1 MKAKIFVGGRG
12 SGKNRTANMIAEYV
26 GREKTAILPGRGFND
41 NCWIFSE
48 IKEDTQ
54 LIIIDD
60 CLDDF
65 DYSRFFQVEDN
76 RPYGGDLKFTITRE
90 IPAQKTQILHVPYLI
105 FITTKLSPKLLEF
118 GDSFDALFEIIRF
131 PLSNT
136 STLLNQKYG
145 KSNKNTDHG
154 EVITK
159 KHAYF
164 TRLMY
169 SIDKELSM
177 NGGCNHTHA
186 NFYRA
191 CGKLE
196 HLLGC
201 TIDREKTLKY
211 LESKG
216 GYCDCEI
223 LMNAQ

>member
-1 MKAKIFVGGRG
+1 MKAKIFVGGRD
-12 SGKNRTANMIAEYV
+12 SGKTRMANMIAEYI
-26 GREKTAILPGRGFND
+26 GKEKTAILPGREFND

-60 CLDDF
+60 CLENF

-76 RPYGGDLKFTITRE
+76 RPCGGDLKFTITRE
-90 IPAQKTQILHVPYLI
+90 IPGQKTQIIHVPYLI
-105 FITTKLSPKLLEF
+105 FITTKLSPKWLEI
-118 GDSFDALFEIIRF
+118 GASFDARFDIIRF

-136 STLLNQKYG
+136 STLLIQKDG
-145 KSNKNTDHG
+145 KTSKNTDHG
-154 EVITK
+154 EIITK

-177 NGGCNHTHA
+177 NDGFNHTHA

-191 CGKLE
+191 CERLEKLQ
-196 HLLGC
+196 GY
-201 TIDREKTLKY
+201 TIDRERTIQYLK
-211 LESKG
+211 SKG